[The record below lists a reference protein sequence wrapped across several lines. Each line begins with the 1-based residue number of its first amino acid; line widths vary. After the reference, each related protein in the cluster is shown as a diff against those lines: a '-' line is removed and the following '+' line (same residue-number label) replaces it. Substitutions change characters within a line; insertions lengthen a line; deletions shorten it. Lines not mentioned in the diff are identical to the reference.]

1 MTDEDRK
8 KIRQLMEKRS
18 SRKKAL
24 DTAKRVVSTVAS
36 AASPV
41 TFAASAAYKLANK
54 RKDKDRLTDKDIDKA
69 KSLNNT
75 MGSKNRP
82 IKKDNSSR
90 NPNPKTP
97 TMMGGGMM
105 QKPMGYS
112 KGIMVKA
119 RGCKLGRTRPTKI
132 T

>member
-1 MTDEDRK
+1 
-8 KIRQLMEKRS
+8 
-18 SRKKAL
+18 
-24 DTAKRVVSTVAS
+24 
-36 AASPV
+36 
-41 TFAASAAYKLANK
+41 
-54 RKDKDRLTDKDIDKA
+54 
-69 KSLNNT
+69 

-82 IKKDNSSR
+82 IKKDHSSR

-97 TMMGGGMM
+97 KMMGGGMM

-112 KGIMVKA
+112 KGVSVKA